1 MKAFIKYWFWYYNF
15 LFFIKYDR
23 YRSRKSDSKMLL
35 ETCYATM
42 LFVLKEHHKVRQ
54 KYDGYPYFFHLNE
67 VSKNA
72 IKFKHLV
79 DNNVNTFL
87 GALLHDTIE
96 DLHAFTFNDIKKIF
110 GEEVAEI
117 VFACTECRGRNR
129 SERHGPEYL
138 QGLKDNKL
146 GLFVKLCDIIAN
158 MERGKTT
165 GSSMLKKYQKEYP
178 HTKKELYTEEYK
190 EMFDYI
196 ENNLLS

>member
-1 MKAFIKYWFWYYNF
+1 MKAFIKYWFWYYKF
-15 LFFIKYDR
+15 LYFIKKDY
-23 YRSRKSDSKMLL
+23 YFAVKKSKDSKEIL
-35 ETCYATM
+35 ELCYSTM
-42 LFVLKEHHKVRQ
+42 LFALKEHHKVHQ
-54 KYDGYPYFFHLNE
+54 KYDGYPYYFHLNE

-72 IKFKHLV
+72 IKFRHLV
-79 DNNVNTFL
+79 NNNVNTYI
-87 GALLHDTIE
+87 GALLHDIVE
-96 DLHAFTFNDIKKIF
+96 DARFTYNDINKIY

-117 VFACTECRGRNR
+117 VFACTELRGRNR
-129 SERHGPEYL
+129 AERHGHEYL

-178 HTKKELYTEEYK
+178 NTKKELYTEEYK

-196 ENNLLS
+196 EANLL